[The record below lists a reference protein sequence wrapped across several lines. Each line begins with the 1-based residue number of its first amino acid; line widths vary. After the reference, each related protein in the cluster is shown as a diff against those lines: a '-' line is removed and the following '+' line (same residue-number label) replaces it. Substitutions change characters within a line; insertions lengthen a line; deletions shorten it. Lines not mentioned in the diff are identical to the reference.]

1 MSGTVKAA
9 AAALQSAGKQRD
21 PYPIFCVCKDPDV
34 INMAA
39 ACSNNVQGF
48 FFAGAFADYITAE
61 RRPQFPPS
69 VKMTSKCVA
78 LIDFDA
84 DPEAALR
91 TAERLNQIFSYGI
104 HLVAV
109 GSEIDSSM
117 LLRAV
122 RAGCVECLRKPLRP
136 VEFEDALNRFLQHMR
151 ITQTEEN
158 RNGKVLT
165 FFGAKGGVGTTTL
178 AVHLAL
184 HLSQTHGCKTLII
197 DHKHQL
203 GHVALY
209 LGLHNAQ
216 YHFDELLRN
225 VDRLDTD
232 LLRGY
237 AVTHKSGL
245 DVLAS
250 PDYSNEQFM
259 CSQGELESVMNFLR
273 REYDYVLIDS
283 SVGYESSN
291 FSIASQSD
299 KVFLVST
306 ADVASLR
313 DLARLVEHMK
323 QNHSAEDSLSL
334 VINRATSNQSIT
346 PEQIREAMHT
356 GVKLS
361 VPNNFMELLTAVNN
375 GEPIPVNSTSS
386 FSTAIASWAVELA
399 GGMEDGAAP
408 QPAVQKA
415 KRSFSFGFGSKGG
428 TKWLKPQY
436 S

>member
-9 AAALQSAGKQRD
+9 AAALQTASKQRD
-21 PYPIFCVCKDPDV
+21 PYPIFCVGKDSDV

-39 ACSNNVQGF
+39 SCCNNVQGF

-69 VKMTSKCVA
+69 VKTAGRCVA
-78 LIDFDA
+78 FVDFDA

-109 GSEIDSSM
+109 GSDIDSAL
-117 LLRAV
+117 LLRAI
-122 RAGCVECLRKPLRP
+122 RAGFVECLRKPLRP
-136 VEFEDALNRFLQHMR
+136 AECDAALNRFLQAFR
-151 ITQTEEN
+151 LTQSEEN
-158 RNGKVLT
+158 RNGQILT

-178 AVHLAL
+178 AVHLAS
-184 HLSQTHGCKTLII
+184 HLTQTHQRKTLLI

-209 LGLHNAQ
+209 LGIHDAQ

-225 VDRLDTD
+225 VDRLDTE

-237 AVTHKSGL
+237 VVKHKSGL

-250 PDYSNEQFM
+250 PDFSNEQYM
-259 CSQGELESVMNFLR
+259 CSQNELESVMHFLR
-273 REYDYVLIDS
+273 REYDHILVDS
-283 SVGYESSN
+283 SAVYERSN
-291 FSIASQSD
+291 FSMASQSD

-313 DLARLVEHMK
+313 DLARLVEHTK
-323 QNHSAEDSLSL
+323 RTHSDEDSLSL
-334 VINRATSNQSIT
+334 VINRSTSNQSIT
-346 PEQIREAMHT
+346 HEHIREAMHT
-356 GVKLS
+356 NVKLS

-375 GEPIPVNSTSS
+375 GEPIPVTSTSP
-386 FSTAIASWAVELA
+386 FSTAIASWAADLA
-399 GGMEDGAAP
+399 GDLNQGTDA
-408 QPAVQKA
+408 QPAQKKA
-415 KRSFSFGFGSKGG
+415 KRGFSFGSIGG
-428 TKWLKPQY
+428 LKWLKPQY

>member
-9 AAALQSAGKQRD
+9 AAALQTASKQRD

-39 ACSNNVQGF
+39 SCSNNVQGF

-69 VKMTSKCVA
+69 VKTAGKCVA
-78 LIDFDA
+78 LIDFDS

-109 GSEIDSSM
+109 GSDIDSAM

-122 RAGCVECLRKPLRP
+122 RAGCVECLRKPMRP
-136 VEFEDALNRFLQHMR
+136 AEFEAALNRFLQAMR
-151 ITQTEEN
+151 LTQTEEN
-158 RNGKVLT
+158 RNGKILT

-184 HLSQTHGCKTLII
+184 HLTEAHGCKTLII

-209 LGLHNAQ
+209 LGLHEAK

-225 VDRLDTD
+225 VDRLDVE

-250 PDYSNEQFM
+250 PDYSNEQFQ
-259 CSQGELESVMNFLR
+259 CSQSELESVMHFLR

-283 SVGYESSN
+283 SVGYESST
-291 FSIASQSD
+291 FSVANQSD

-323 QNHSAEDSLSL
+323 RTHSDDDSLSL
-334 VINRATSNQSIT
+334 VINRSTSNQSIT
-346 PEQIREAMHT
+346 PEHIREAMHT
-356 GVKLS
+356 KVKLS

-375 GEPIPVNSTSS
+375 GEPIPVTSTSS
-386 FSTAIASWAVELA
+386 FSTAIALWAAELA
-399 GGMEDGAAP
+399 GDLEDGAAA
-408 QPAVQKA
+408 QPAMKKA
-415 KRSFSFGFGSKGG
+415 KRGFSFGLPGG
-428 TKWLKPQY
+428 GLKWLKPQY